1 MIVTLNILVN
11 FGCILR
17 FEKMISDKYQGRIV
31 CLILKDL
38 IIRGELFGGK
48 SSPRFDGVESFSTG
62 RLSTMEG
69 WYVLS
74 NSINLAF

>member
-1 MIVTLNILVN
+1 
-11 FGCILR
+11 
-17 FEKMISDKYQGRIV
+17 MISDKYQGVIV

-38 IIRGELFGGK
+38 ISEGELFGGK
-48 SSPRFDGVESFSTG
+48 SSPKFDEFESFSTQ

-74 NSINLAF
+74 NSIYIVHVHAPRKIDS